1 MLTLTRKAP
10 PSHILGKFFRLFI
23 YGMAALCA
31 WVVMMLFRKWP
42 YGWATWIPVIC
53 FGGAALFFTCVPRL
67 AVGIR
72 RYIKRQ
78 KIEPSI
84 RLRVLALVSQLVG
97 VVSLAYGT
105 GLWGMAALSVIVLT
119 LGHLYSCRHCAKPK
133 RWVRIVVFVL
143 FHLTFG
149 WAYLGIVNAWP
160 HPQAQLAML
169 AMAVVSWELFKRLNL
184 YSAMG
189 MGLINLYAA
198 CTLSRDLVFGG
209 FLLAY
214 FGVLLVFLW
223 RADSEDGKRSNPI
236 VVKYSA
242 ISTGASRVAPH
253 VSRLTFYALRFT
265 LVLILAGV
273 FIFLFY
279 PRFAGVPIAPL
290 LTIRAPMRG
299 QPPSEIIN
307 PAVPVVQIEGWSD
320 ESSDY
325 YYGFDSQLDLGYRG
339 GLNDTL
345 MMYVRSPVWSYWRSH
360 AFDRYD
366 GRHWAQS
373 SRDLTPIES
382 ASSYY
387 FRFIYP
393 FPPGDYFVQTYY
405 IVQPMPN
412 LVYTGGKPT
421 DMIFPADRVSMDF
434 TGGIRAPQALQPDM
448 AYSVWSIRQ
457 NFDPEALRAAGTDY
471 PTDVVDT
478 YLQLPD
484 TVSERTR
491 ELARGLTRDAPTAYD
506 KAVALRDYL
515 REMYPYN
522 PFPPPQAR
530 DADAVDQFLFVDKEG
545 VCEHYASAMVVMLRS
560 LGVPSR
566 LAAGYGSGTHNP
578 ITGFYEVRAKDAH
591 AWVEVYFPE
600 HGWVPFDP
608 TPGWTRDPYSGPMR
622 RWLFSGAAERIG
634 MGGLDS
640 SVSQI
645 GAAGAALLGALSG
658 PLSVIGAV
666 VGAVGAV
673 VVLGWGGWA
682 LWRWWRA
689 GHPPRPRGLRTHLNR
704 RRIFAA
710 YRRAQRRLRSH
721 RALPQTVQEH
731 AAAHPEL
738 AELAAAVDVAA
749 YRPEPPDEGLVEA
762 VRERLR
768 GLRRRRRDEGRD
780 GAP

>member
-1 MLTLTRKAP
+1 MLTLAKRAP
-10 PSHILGKFFRLFI
+10 AKSLFGRLFRLFA

-31 WVVMMLFRKWP
+31 WVVVMLFIKWP
-42 YGWATWIPVIC
+42 YGWATWIPVVC
-53 FGGAALFFTCVPRL
+53 FGGAAVFFACVPKL
-67 AVGIR
+67 ATGIR

-84 RLRVLALVSQLVG
+84 RLRVLAFVSQVVG
-97 VVSLAYGT
+97 VLSLAYGT
-105 GLWGMAALSVIVLT
+105 GLWAVAALSVVVLA
-119 LGHLYSCRHCAKPK
+119 LGHLYSYRHRAKPK
-133 RWVRIVVFVL
+133 RWVRVVIFVL

-214 FGVLLVFLW
+214 FGVLLAFLW
-223 RADSEDGKRSNPI
+223 QADSEDGRRSNPI
-236 VVKYSA
+236 VVKYKP
-242 ISTGASRVAPH
+242 ISESASRITPH
-253 VSRLTFYALRFT
+253 AIRFTFYASRFAF
-265 LVLILAGV
+265 VLILAGV

-279 PRFAGVPIAPL
+279 PRFTGVPIAPL
-290 LTIRAPMRG
+290 LTIRMPMRG

-307 PAVPVVQIEGWSD
+307 PAVPVVQIDGWSD

-360 AFDRYD
+360 AFDHYD
-366 GRHWAQS
+366 GRHWMQS
-373 SRDLTPIES
+373 QRDLTPIEP
-382 ASSYY
+382 ASTYY

-393 FPPGDYFVQTYY
+393 FPSGDYFVQTYY
-405 IVQPMPN
+405 IARRMPN
-412 LVYTGGKPT
+412 LVFTGGKPT
-421 DMIFPADRVSMDF
+421 DMIFPAERVSMDF
-434 TGGIRAPQALQPDM
+434 TGGIRAPQELRPDM

-471 PTDVVDT
+471 PADIADT
-478 YLQLPD
+478 YLQLPG
-484 TVSERTR
+484 TVTARTR
-491 ELARGLTRDAPTAYD
+491 GLARDLTRDMPTAYD

-515 REMYPYN
+515 RETYPYN
-522 PFPPPQAR
+522 QFPPPHAQG
-530 DADAVDQFLFVDKEG
+530 ADAVDQFLFVDREG
-545 VCEHYASAMVVMLRS
+545 VCEHYATAMIVMLRS
-560 LGVPSR
+560 MGVPAR
-566 LAAGYGSGTHNP
+566 LATGYGSGTHNP

-600 HGWVPFDP
+600 HGWAPFDP
-608 TPGWTRDPYSGPMR
+608 TPGWTSDPQSGPLR
-622 RWLFSGAAERIG
+622 RWLFSGVAERMG
-634 MGGLDS
+634 MGGLTS

-645 GAAGAALLGALSG
+645 GAAMGALFAAISG

-666 VGAVGAV
+666 VGALGAV
-673 VVLGWGGWA
+673 IALGWGTWT

-689 GHPPRPRGLRTHLNR
+689 GHPPRLRGLHAHPNR

-710 YRRAQRRLRSH
+710 YRRAQRRLRSR
-721 RALPQTVQEH
+721 RALTQTVQEH
-731 AAAHPEL
+731 ANAHPDL
-738 AELAAAVDVAA
+738 AGIAAAVDVAA

-762 VRERLR
+762 VQEWLR
-768 GLRRRRRDEGRD
+768 GLRRGR
-780 GAP
+780 

>member
-1 MLTLTRKAP
+1 MLTLARRAP
-10 PSHILGKFFRLFI
+10 SRNILGKLFRLSI
-23 YGMAALCA
+23 YGMAVLCT
-31 WVVMMLFRKWP
+31 WVVVLLFKKWP
-42 YGWATWIPVIC
+42 YGWATWIPVVC
-53 FGGAALFFTCVPRL
+53 FGGAAIFFACVPRL
-67 AVGIR
+67 ATGIR

-84 RLRVLALVSQLVG
+84 RLRVLAFVSQLVG
-97 VVSLAYGT
+97 VLSLGYGT
-105 GLWGMAALSVIVLT
+105 GLWGGAALSAVVLT
-119 LGHLYSCRHCAKPK
+119 LGHLYSYRHRAKPK
-133 RWVRIVVFVL
+133 RWVRIVIFVL

-160 HPQAQLAML
+160 YPQAQLAML

-214 FGVLLVFLW
+214 FGVLLAFLW

-236 VVKYSA
+236 VVRYSA
-242 ISTGASRVAPH
+242 VSDG
-253 VSRLTFYALRFT
+253 VSRITNHGSRFAFYALRFT
-265 LVLILAGV
+265 LVLILGGV

-279 PRFAGVPIAPL
+279 PRFAGLPIAPL
-290 LTIRAPMRG
+290 LTIRVPMRG

-307 PAVPVVQIEGWSD
+307 PAVPVVQVDGWSD

-360 AFDRYD
+360 AFDHYD
-366 GRHWAQS
+366 GRYWAQS
-373 SRDLTPIES
+373 SKDLTPIEP
-382 ASSYY
+382 AGTYY
-387 FRFIYP
+387 FRLIYP

-405 IVQPMPN
+405 IVRRMPN
-412 LVYTGGKPT
+412 LVFTGGKPT
-421 DMIFPADRVSMDF
+421 DMIFPADSISMDF
-434 TGGIRAPQALQPDM
+434 TGGIRAPQELLPDM
-448 AYSVWSIRQ
+448 AYSVYSIRQ
-457 NFDPEALRAAGTDY
+457 SFDPEALRAAGTEY
-471 PTDVVDT
+471 PDDIVDT
-478 YLQLPD
+478 YLQLPH
-484 TVSERTR
+484 TVTERTR
-491 ELARGLTRDAPTAYD
+491 ELAHDLTRDAPTPYD
-506 KAVALRDYL
+506 QAVILRDYL
-515 REMYPYN
+515 RETYSYN
-522 PFPPPQAR
+522 PFPPPHA
-530 DADAVDQFLFVDKEG
+530 DGADAVDQFLFIDREG
-545 VCEHYASAMVVMLRS
+545 VCEHYASAMIVMLRS

-578 ITGFYEVRAKDAH
+578 VTGFYEVRAKDAH

-600 HGWVPFDP
+600 NGWVPFDP

-622 RWLFSGAAERIG
+622 RWLFSGAVERIG
-634 MGGLDS
+634 MGGLAS
-640 SVSQI
+640 SASQI
-645 GAAGAALLGALSG
+645 GAAGAAILGVLSG
-658 PLSVIGAV
+658 PLTAIGSVVGALGAV
-666 VGAVGAV
+666 VA
-673 VVLGWGGWA
+673 LGWGGWT

-689 GHPPRPRGLRTHLNR
+689 GHPPRPRGMRAHPNR

-710 YRRAQRRLRSH
+710 YRRAQRRLRSR

-731 AAAHPEL
+731 AADHPEL
-738 AELAAAVDVAA
+738 MELAAAVDVAA

-762 VRERLR
+762 VREWLH
-768 GLRRRRRDEGRD
+768 GLRRGR
-780 GAP
+780 AQTRS

>member
-1 MLTLTRKAP
+1 MLTLTRRAP
-10 PSHILGKFFRLFI
+10 PSHILGRVFRVFI

-31 WVVMMLFRKWP
+31 WVVVVLFRRWP
-42 YGWATWIPVIC
+42 YGWATWIPVVC
-53 FGGAALFFTCVPRL
+53 FGGAAVFFACVPRL
-67 AVGIR
+67 ATGIR

-84 RLRVLALVSQLVG
+84 RLRVLAFVSQVIG
-97 VVSLAYGT
+97 VLSLGYGT
-105 GLWGMAALSVIVLT
+105 GLWSVAALSVILLA
-119 LGHLYSCRHCAKPK
+119 LGHLYSYRHRAKPK

-149 WAYLGIVNAWP
+149 WTYLGIVNAWP

-198 CTLSRDLVFGG
+198 CTLSRDLAFGG

-214 FGVLLVFLW
+214 FGVLLAFLW
-223 RADSEDGKRSNPI
+223 RADSEDGRRSNPI
-236 VVKYSA
+236 VVKPRL
-242 ISTGASRVAPH
+242 ASEYARRITPSNRRLP
-253 VSRLTFYALRFT
+253 VSRITFYALRFT
-265 LVLILAGV
+265 FVLILAGTL
-273 FIFLFY
+273 IFLFY
-279 PRFAGVPIAPL
+279 PRFTGVPIAPL

-307 PAVPVVQIEGWSD
+307 PAVPVVQIEGWSS

-360 AFDRYD
+360 AFDHYD

-373 SRDLTPIES
+373 SKDLTLVEP
-382 ASSYY
+382 AGSYY

-405 IVQPMPN
+405 IAQLLPN

-421 DMIFPADRVSMDF
+421 DMIFPADTVSVDF

-457 NFDPEALRAAGTDY
+457 NFGPEALRAAGMDY
-471 PTDVVDT
+471 PVDVVNT

-484 TVSERTR
+484 TVTERTR
-491 ELARGLTRDAPTAYD
+491 ELARDLTRDAPTPYD

-515 REMYPYN
+515 RATYPYN

-530 DADAVDQFLFVDKEG
+530 DSDAVDQFLFVDREG
-545 VCEHYASAMVVMLRS
+545 VCEHYASAMIVMLRS
-560 LGVPSR
+560 LGVPAR

-600 HGWVPFDP
+600 YGWVPFDP
-608 TPGWTRDPYSGPMR
+608 TPGWTGDPQSGPLR
-622 RWLFSGAAERIG
+622 HWLFSGAAERAG
-634 MGGLDS
+634 MGGFDLPTS
-640 SVSQI
+640 EI
-645 GAAGAALLGALSG
+645 GAATAALFAALSG

-666 VGAVGAV
+666 VGALGAV
-673 VVLGWGGWA
+673 VALGWGGWA
-682 LWRWWRA
+682 LWRWWRD
-689 GHPPRPRGLRTHLNR
+689 GHPPRPRGLRAHPNR
-704 RRIFAA
+704 QRIFAA
-710 YRRAQRRLRSH
+710 YRCAQRRLRSR
-721 RALPQTVQEH
+721 RAPAQTVQEH
-731 AAAHPEL
+731 AVARPEL

-749 YRPEPPDEGLVEA
+749 YRPEPPDEGLVAA
-762 VRERLR
+762 VREWLR
-768 GLRRRRRDEGRD
+768 GLRRG
-780 GAP
+780 GK